1 MRSFLFVP
9 GDSDRKQAKS
19 LGSGADVLLLDLEDS
34 VAAESKPKA
43 RTMTREFLQS
53 ARARPTRP
61 RFYVRTN
68 SLPTG
73 LVDADLEAV
82 IASRPDG
89 ILLPKCESASDVILL
104 DAKLS
109 VAEALAGVEDGA
121 TKIIA
126 LVTETAAA
134 ILKLDYRGASKRLVG
149 LTWGAEDLS
158 ADLGAEAYRNPDNS
172 FTDPYRLARTLCLYS
187 AAAARVLP
195 IDSVY
200 VHFNDEAG
208 LRADAAEGV
217 RDGFIGKMAIHPA
230 QIPVINE
237 IFTPTKAALEWAQG
251 RACRLQGQ
259 SGRRRAELQGRD
271 DRQAAHRPRRAAAR
285 ARQGRRARLKAN
297 APGQARGV
305 RTETEASALSISS

>member
-1 MRSFLFVP
+1 MRSLLFVP
-9 GDSDRKQAKS
+9 GDSDRKLAKS
-19 LGSGADVLLLDLEDS
+19 LDSGADALLLDLEDS
-34 VAAESKPKA
+34 VAAQSKPKA
-43 RTMTREFLQS
+43 RTMTRDFLKS
-53 ARARPTRP
+53 VRAGAKHP
-61 RFYVRTN
+61 RLYVRTN

-82 IASRPDG
+82 IAGRPDG
-89 ILLPKCESASDVILL
+89 ILLPKCESDADVILL

-134 ILKLDYRGASKRLVG
+134 ILNLDYRGASKRLVG

-158 ADLGAEAYRNPDNS
+158 ADLGAMAYRNLDMS
-172 FTDPYRLARTLCLYS
+172 LTDPYRLARTLCLYS
-187 AAAARVLP
+187 AAAARVMP

-200 VHFNDEAG
+200 VHFNDIDG

-217 RDGFIGKMAIHPA
+217 RDGFTGKMAIHPA

-237 IFTPTKAALEWAQG
+237 IFTPTKAALEWAAG
-251 RACRLQGQ
+251 VLAAFKANPGAGVLNHKGEMIDKPHID
-259 SGRRRAELQGRD
+259 RAERLI
-271 DRQAAHRPRRAAAR
+271 AR
-285 ARQGRRARLKAN
+285 AKA
-297 APGQARGV
+297 AG
-305 RTETEASALSISS
+305 LL

>member
-1 MRSFLFVP
+1 MRSLLFVP
-9 GDSDRKQAKS
+9 GDSERKLAKS
-19 LGSGADVLLLDLEDS
+19 LDSGADALLLDLEDS

-43 RTMTREFLQS
+43 RTMTLDFLKS
-53 ARARPTRP
+53 ARAGAKCPHL
-61 RFYVRTN
+61 YVRTN

-82 IASRPDG
+82 IAGQPDG
-89 ILLPKCESASDVILL
+89 VLLPKCESAADVILL

-134 ILKLDYRGASKRLVG
+134 ILSLDYRGASKRLVG

-172 FTDPYRLARTLCLYS
+172 FTDPYRLARALCLYS

-200 VHFNDEAG
+200 VHFNDMDG
-208 LRADAAEGV
+208 LRADAAAGV
-217 RDGFIGKMAIHPA
+217 RDGFTGKMAIHPA
-230 QIPVINE
+230 QIPIINE
-237 IFTPTKAALEWAQG
+237 IFTPTKASLEWAQG
-251 RACRLQGQ
+251 VLAAFKANPSAGVLNYKGEMIDKPHID
-259 SGRRRAELQGRD
+259 RAERLLARG
-271 DRQAAHRPRRAAAR
+271 RAA
-285 ARQGRRARLKAN
+285 GL
-297 APGQARGV
+297 
-305 RTETEASALSISS
+305 L